1 MHILIAEDNNI
12 NLMLITFMVQSFNCT
27 FDTAINGYEAMKLLT
42 TKNYQ
47 LALID
52 INMPLINGFELI
64 QSIRKQNMTLPVI
77 AISAYSD
84 KTNIGKALSLGF
96 DNYLTKPIDQ
106 QKLKEMIYN
115 YE

>member
-1 MHILIAEDNNI
+1 MGMSYEII
-12 NLMLITFMVQSFNCT
+12 NHQ
-27 FDTAINGYEAMKLLT
+27 
-42 TKNYQ
+42 NYQ

-64 QSIRKQNMTLPVI
+64 QSIRKQNMTFPVI

-106 QKLKEMIYN
+106 QKLKK
-115 YE
+115 